1 MKAWMALAGTLAL
14 AACGDGDIKEV
25 SRTPSPV
32 GELDAV
38 IGSMKAGESQP
49 FLVTIVKTGENPG
62 KGPRLLLTDQTS
74 APKVEWLDPD
84 HVTIH
89 CDGTARVWSY
99 RNFWTNGSATI
110 AVGLDCGTLG
120 WRP

>member
-1 MKAWMALAGTLAL
+1 MRAWLALLGTLAL

-25 SRTPSPV
+25 ARTPSPV

-38 IGSMKAGESQP
+38 VGSMKAGESQP

-62 KGPRLLLTDQTS
+62 KGPRLLLVDQTQPPS
-74 APKVEWLDPD
+74 VTWQDAD
-84 HVTIH
+84 HAVIH
-89 CDGTARVWSY
+89 CDGTGRVWSF
-99 RNFWTNGSATI
+99 RNFWTNGTATI
-110 AVGLDCGTLG
+110 AVGLDCGTQG